1 MVRPSR
7 RDLIQ
12 FFEDDM
18 GRLSITRLRVL
29 LVTIA
34 SLLVVG
40 WCTVYK
46 EPDDAIGVV
55 ATLMGIASADKIA
68 KNYYEQQE
76 KALRPTLPPEN
87 PQ

>member
-1 MVRPSR
+1 MSAWTWSR
-7 RDLIQ
+7 LHW
-12 FFEDDM
+12 
-18 GRLSITRLRVL
+18 LRLRAL
-29 LVTIA
+29 AGLRELVTIA

-87 PQ
+87 GQ